1 MKTEEQDWKGT
12 NWRKIDEKLRQ
23 THKKKIRGGNPRYL
37 FGMWSRRET

>member
-23 THKKKIRGGNPRYL
+23 THTQKKEK
-37 FGMWSRRET
+37 